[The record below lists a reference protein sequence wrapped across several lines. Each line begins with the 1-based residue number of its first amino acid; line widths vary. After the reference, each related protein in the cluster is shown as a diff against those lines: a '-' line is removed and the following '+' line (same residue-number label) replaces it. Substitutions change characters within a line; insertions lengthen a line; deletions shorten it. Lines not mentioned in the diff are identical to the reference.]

1 MNLSEDNFDLTSTL
15 CLNKENSNLSFSIL
29 DKKLASLDVN
39 SNKNQK
45 FPQASDDVL
54 KKRVMII
61 KKYHNKD
68 ECCAICLNYLV
79 SPKKTQ
85 NLSRR
90 VKRLSCNHQFH
101 IACINKWLDKFNT
114 CPLCRHKIDS
124 SSSHFFG

>member
-54 KKRVMII
+54 KKRIMII
-61 KKYHNKD
+61 KKSHNKD
-68 ECCAICLNYLV
+68 ESCAICLNYLV
-79 SPKKTQ
+79 PSKTP
-85 NLSRR
+85 NLSKR
-90 VKRLSCNHQFH
+90 VKRLPCNHQFH

-114 CPLCRHKIDS
+114 CPLCRDKINS
-124 SSSHFFG
+124 SSSDFFG

>member
-1 MNLSEDNFDLTSTL
+1 MNLSEDNFDLTSKM
-15 CLNKENSNLSFSIL
+15 CLLSFSIFN
-29 DKKLASLDVN
+29 KKLASLDV
-39 SNKNQK
+39 SSDKNQK

-54 KKRVMII
+54 KKRIMII

-79 SPKKTQ
+79 SPKTQ

-114 CPLCRHKIDS
+114 CPLCRDKINS
-124 SSSHFFG
+124 SSSHFF